1 MRTLFISTLT
11 AAAAFICSPSVAGQA
26 ARINGTYHV
35 VTLQQCVFVP
45 KSANGSSNLTVQPG
59 ANGLEQVIQSTP
71 GGGSS
76 TSMRHSKFVFD
87 QRRGTMR
94 SLTASVSR
102 LQTQQPFLGAT
113 LQQYADTTVSAS
125 LSIDQRNDELV
136 LGDYEARW
144 IQYDGSA
151 STLRS
156 SGGLRFVTFD
166 GGKTFTTAQPASP
179 VMYVQSIVGTSATYV
194 YDVVCVGSTQ
204 GTRIKDDRE
213 DSSSTKR

>member
-1 MRTLFISTLT
+1 MRTSFIFTIATAAVLISTP
-11 AAAAFICSPSVAGQA
+11 AFSGQA
-26 ARINGTYHV
+26 ERISGTYHV

-102 LQTQQPFLGAT
+102 LQTQQPFLGAA

-125 LSIDQRNDELV
+125 LSIDKQRDELV

-156 SGGLRFVTFD
+156 AGGLRFVTFD
-166 GGKTFTTAQPASP
+166 GGKTFTTAQPTSP
-179 VMYVQSIVGTSATYV
+179 VMYIQSIAGATATYV

-204 GTRIKDDRE
+204 GTRIKD
-213 DSSSTKR
+213 